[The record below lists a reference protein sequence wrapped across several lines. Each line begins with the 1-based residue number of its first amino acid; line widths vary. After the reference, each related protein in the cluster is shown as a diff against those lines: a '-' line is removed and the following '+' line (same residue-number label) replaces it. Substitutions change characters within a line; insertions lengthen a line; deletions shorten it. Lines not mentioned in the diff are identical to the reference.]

1 VQNATVS
8 PLVLGMN
15 TLEFLGV
22 KITDVPSTSVS
33 SYCSLAY
40 SALACF
46 SIGMS
51 GSASFQRMRNSW

>member
-40 SALACF
+40 SDLACF
-46 SIGMS
+46 RIGMS
-51 GSASFQRMRNSW
+51 ASAFFQRVKKSL